1 METTVSYLLTLQFK
15 AKNSKIKDGPLS
27 LGNFSTDF
35 TINNVKKKYYKEV

>member
-1 METTVSYLLTLQFK
+1 METTVSDLLTLQFK

-27 LGNFSTDF
+27 LANFSTDF